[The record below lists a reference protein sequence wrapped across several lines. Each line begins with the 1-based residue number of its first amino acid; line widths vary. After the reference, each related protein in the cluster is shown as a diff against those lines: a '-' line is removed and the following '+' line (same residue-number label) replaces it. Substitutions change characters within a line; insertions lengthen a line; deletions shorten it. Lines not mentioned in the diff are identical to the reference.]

1 MNASRAGWG
10 SRLRVAAVVGD
21 LLRLRRGGIVA
32 PLAGTLLGVG
42 ALTGPVLADEAQ
54 TQASTQQQGPAL
66 EEIVVTAQKRSES
79 LQTVPAAVSV
89 VSGEQ
94 LQQAGITNAES
105 LQDVVPSLT
114 FKKGTTNLNST
125 LSIRGIGTQSFASGA
140 EPSVAT
146 VVDGVVMGRAGMA
159 FTEFTDL
166 QQVEVLQGPQGT
178 LFGKNA
184 SAGVVNMTT
193 RSPTSTLE
201 GEGTVAYFDHGEYKA
216 NLRASG
222 PITDKIGF
230 SVAALYGDYQGNI
243 KNVFNDTW
251 TDGYHRVGIRGKIVA
266 QLNDSLKLTLGADYV
281 RANDD
286 CCADVLGTY
295 LPTAQYTKVFLPSIY
310 PVVPGP
316 TNMAI
321 DNDLPPA
328 TLDINTGTSAQ
339 LDWEVGGYTLTSV
352 SAFRRWYNYQQRDG
366 DFHASYSNYVASLDL
381 LQHDHGAL
389 TFKQYSEELRLAS
402 PGDQFFTYVVGGFLW
417 HTDEEDWFTRNDNEC
432 TASTLPANATGFQPC
447 EAGESTYLV
456 TQGYANWDT
465 KFDNEAL
472 FGQGTAHL
480 TDRVRLIAGA
490 RFTHDKV
497 SYDFERLDLPVAGP
511 GVGAPFAG
519 TGSTD
524 HNGWSAK
531 GGVQFDFTN
540 DIMGYATWSRGYK
553 GPAYNVFFNMSALN
567 TAPIAPETSNA
578 YEIGLK
584 NAFFDHSLILNLAAY
599 RETFDNFQT
608 NSFVLVN
615 GSVTTSLTNAGTV
628 RSQGITAD
636 FNWKPMTSFEVSG
649 GYAYDDA
656 TIVSYLCAGQTGA
669 ALTSCRDVHNG
680 AALPFAPRNKFNLTP
695 SWLLPTG
702 GMPFTSRL
710 IVSYVYTSMIN
721 YDIDQTPLAR
731 QPGYGLLNASLV
743 FTDPNDKYELS
754 LMGRNLTDKFY
765 TDFITP
771 VGNGVAA
778 GSYARLQVP
787 RDAERYFG
795 VSFTAKF

>member
-1 MNASRAGWG
+1 MRAFRTGSGSVNAVAATVGALLRQRRGTGAVCRAG
-10 SRLRVAAVVGD
+10 VAVV
-21 LLRLRRGGIVA
+21 
-32 PLAGTLLGVG
+32 PLAGSLLGVII
-42 ALTGPVLADEAQ
+42 A
-54 TQASTQQQGPAL
+54 GPALAADQPQLL

-79 LQTVPAAVSV
+79 LQTVPVAVSV

-94 LQQAGITNAES
+94 LQQAGISNAES

-166 QQVEVLQGPQGT
+166 QQVEVLDGPQGT

-193 RSPTSTLE
+193 RGPTQELS
-201 GEGTVAYFDHGEYKA
+201 GEGSVAWFDHGEYKA
-216 NLRASG
+216 NARVSG

-230 SVAALYGDYQGNI
+230 SLAALYGDYQGNI

-251 TDGYHRVGIRGKIVA
+251 TDGYHRVGLRGKLVFD
-266 QLNDSLKLTLGADYV
+266 LTDDLKLTLGGDYV
-281 RANDD
+281 HANDD

-295 LPTAQYTKVFLPSIY
+295 LPTAQYTKVFLPSIA

-316 TNMAI
+316 TNMQI
-321 DNDLPPA
+321 DNDLSPA
-328 TLDINTGTSAQ
+328 TIDTNTGTSAQ
-339 LDWEVGGYTLTSV
+339 LDWNVDGYTVTSI

-366 DFHASYSNYVASLDL
+366 DFHASYANYVASLDL

-402 PGDQFFTYVVGGFLW
+402 PTNQFFTYVVGGFLW
-417 HTDEEDWFTRNDNEC
+417 HTDEKDWFTRNDDSC
-432 TASTLPANATGFQPC
+432 TASTLPADATGFQPC
-447 EAGESTYLV
+447 AVGSSTYQA

-472 FGQGTAHL
+472 FGQGTANI
-480 TDRVRLIAGA
+480 TDKFRLIAGG

-497 SYDFERLDLPVAGP
+497 SYTFDRVDLPVAGP
-511 GVGAPFAG
+511 GVGAAYAG
-519 TGSTD
+519 SGSTD

-531 GGVQFDFTN
+531 GGGQYDFTDN
-540 DIMGYATWSRGYK
+540 TMGYATYSRGYK
-553 GPAYNVFFNMSALN
+553 GPAFNVFFNMSALN

-584 NAFFDHSLILNLAAY
+584 NAFFNHSLILNLAAY

-628 RSQGITAD
+628 RSQGFTAD
-636 FNWKPMTSFEVSG
+636 FDWRPITGFDLAG
-649 GYAYDDA
+649 GYAYDAA

-669 ALTSCRDVHNG
+669 ALTTCRNVHDG
-680 AALPFAPRNKFNLTP
+680 APLPFAPRNKFNITP

-702 GMPFTSRL
+702 TAVPFTSRVIL
-710 IVSYVYTSMIN
+710 SYVYTSTIN

-743 FTDPNDKYELS
+743 FSDPNDKYELS

-795 VSFTAKF
+795 VSLTAKF

>member
-1 MNASRAGWG
+1 MQASRTGSNPGAGIA
-10 SRLRVAAVVGD
+10 AAVGG
-21 LLRLRRGGIVA
+21 LLRQRSRGRSVI
-32 PLAGTLLGVG
+32 PLAGSLLGVA
-42 ALTGPVLADEAQ
+42 ALAGPVLAEEQ
-54 TQASTQQQGPAL
+54 PQLL
-66 EEIVVTAQKRSES
+66 EEIVVTAQKRSEN
-79 LQTVPAAVSV
+79 LQQVPAAVSV
-89 VSGEQ
+89 VSGDQ
-94 LQQAGITNAES
+94 LQQAGISNAES

-193 RSPTSTLE
+193 RGPTSSLA
-201 GEGTVAYFDHGEYKA
+201 GEGSVAYFDHGEYQA
-216 NLRASG
+216 SLRVSG
-222 PITDKIGF
+222 PITDRIGF
-230 SVAALYGDYQGNI
+230 SVAALYGDYEGNI
-243 KNVFNDTW
+243 KNVFNDSW
-251 TDGYHRVGIRGKIVA
+251 TNGYHRTGIRGKIVA
-266 QLNDSLKLTLGADYV
+266 ELTDSLKLTLGADYV
-281 RANDD
+281 HANDD

-295 LPTAQYTKVFLPSIY
+295 LPSAQYTHVFLPSIA

-316 TNMAI
+316 TNMQI
-321 DNDLPPA
+321 DNDLSPA
-328 TLDINTGTSAQ
+328 TIDTNTGTSAQ
-339 LDWEVGGYTLTSV
+339 LDWDLGGYTVTSI

-366 DFHASYSNYVASLDL
+366 DFHASYADYVASLDL

-389 TFKQYSEELRLAS
+389 TFKQYSEELRLTS
-402 PGDQFFTYVVGGFLW
+402 PNDRFFTYVLGGFLW
-417 HTDEEDWFTRNDNEC
+417 HTDEKDWFTRNDNEC
-432 TASTLPANATGFQPC
+432 TASTLPADATGFQPC
-447 EAGESTYLV
+447 APSASTYLV
-456 TQGYANWDT
+456 TQGSATWDT

-472 FGQGTAHL
+472 FGQGTAHI
-480 TDRVRLIAGA
+480 TDRFRLIAGA

-497 SYDFERLDLPVAGP
+497 SYSFDRVDLPVAGP
-511 GVGAPFAG
+511 GVGAGYAG
-519 TGSTD
+519 SGSTD

-531 GGVQFDFTN
+531 GGAQFDFT
-540 DIMGYATWSRGYK
+540 DDMMGYATWSRGYK

-567 TAPIAPETSNA
+567 AAPIAPETSNA

-584 NAFFDHSLILNLAAY
+584 NTFLNHSLVLNLAAY

-608 NSFVLVN
+608 NSFILVN

-628 RSQGITAD
+628 RSQGVTAD
-636 FNWKPMTSFEVSG
+636 FDWKPIPTFDVAG

-669 ALTSCRDVHNG
+669 ALTTCRDVHNG
-680 AALPFAPRNKFNLTP
+680 APLPFAPKSKLNLTP

-702 GMPFTSRL
+702 SSVPFTSRL

-743 FTDPNDKYELS
+743 FADLNDKYELS

-778 GSYARLQVP
+778 GSYARLQIP

>member
-1 MNASRAGWG
+1 MSAFRTVLPWG
-10 SRLRVAAVVGD
+10 GSLGCLAV
-21 LLRLRRGGIVA
+21 LLA
-32 PLAGTLLGVG
+32 
-42 ALTGPVLADEAQ
+42 
-54 TQASTQQQGPAL
+54 GPAL
-66 EEIVVTAQKRSES
+66 ADDQPQLEEVVVTAQKRTES
-79 LQTVPAAVSV
+79 LQQVPAAVSV
-89 VSGEQ
+89 VSGAD
-94 LQQAGITNAES
+94 LQQAGISNAES
-105 LQDVVPSLT
+105 LQDLVPTLT

-184 SAGVVNMTT
+184 SAGVINMTT
-193 RSPTSTLE
+193 RGPTPELS
-201 GEGTVAYFDHGEYKA
+201 GEGSIAYFDHSEYKA
-216 NLRASG
+216 SARVSG

-230 SVAALYGDYQGNI
+230 SIAAIYGDYRGNI

-251 TDGYHRVGIRGKIVA
+251 TDGYRREGVRGKLVFDIT
-266 QLNDSLKLTLGADYV
+266 DSLKLTVNGDYV
-281 RANDD
+281 HANDD

-295 LPTAQYTKVFLPSIY
+295 LPNAQSTKVFLPSIA

-316 TNMAI
+316 TNMQI
-321 DNDLPPA
+321 DNDLSPA
-328 TLDINTGTSAQ
+328 TIDTNTGTAAQ
-339 LDWEVGGYTLTSV
+339 LDWSIGGYTVTSI

-366 DFHASYSNYVASLDL
+366 DFHASFANYVASLDL

-402 PGDQFFTYVVGGFLW
+402 PDHQFFTYVVGGFLW
-417 HTDEEDWFTRNDNEC
+417 HTDEKDWFTRNDDQC
-432 TASTLPANATGFQPC
+432 TASTLPADATGFQPC
-447 EAGESTYLV
+447 RPGASTYLV

-472 FGQGTAHL
+472 FGQGTMHV
-480 TDRVRLIAGA
+480 TDQLRLITGA

-497 SYDFERLDLPVAGP
+497 SYTFDRVDLPVAGP

-519 TGSTD
+519 SGSTD

-531 GGVQFDFTN
+531 AGLQFDVS
-540 DIMGYATWSRGYK
+540 DDVMAYATWSRGYK

-567 TAPIAPETSNA
+567 TQPIAPETSNA

-584 NAFFDHSLILNLAAY
+584 STLLDHKLMLNLAAY

-636 FNWKPMTSFEVSG
+636 FDWRPLNGVSITG

-656 TIVSYLCAGQTGA
+656 KIVSYLCAGQTGA
-669 ALTSCRDVHNG
+669 ALTTCRNVHDG
-680 AALPFAPRNKFNLTP
+680 APLPFAPRNKFNITP

-702 GMPFTSRL
+702 SSVPFSTRL
-710 IVSYVYTSMIN
+710 ILSYVYTSTIN
-721 YDIDQTPLAR
+721 FDIDQTSLAR
-731 QPGYGLLNASLV
+731 QPGYGLLNASVV
-743 FTDPNDKYELS
+743 FSDLSDKYELS
-754 LMGRNLTDKFY
+754 VMGRNLTDKFY

-795 VSFTAKF
+795 VSLTAKF

>member
-1 MNASRAGWG
+1 MNSFRTAILGKGRPGYLVASLAV
-10 SRLRVAAVVGD
+10 SLVA
-21 LLRLRRGGIVA
+21 
-32 PLAGTLLGVG
+32 
-42 ALTGPVLADEAQ
+42 GPVLADDQ
-54 TQASTQQQGPAL
+54 PQL
-66 EEIVVTAQKRSES
+66 EEVVVTAQKRTES
-79 LQTVPAAVSV
+79 LQQVPAAVSV
-89 VSGEQ
+89 VSGDE
-94 LQQAGITNAES
+94 LQQAGISNAES
-105 LQDVVPSLT
+105 LQDVVPTLT

-193 RSPTSTLE
+193 RGPTSELS
-201 GEGTVAYFDHGEYKA
+201 GAGSIAYFDHGEYKA
-216 NLRASG
+216 SARVSG

-230 SVAALYGDYQGNI
+230 SLAAIYGDYRGNI
-243 KNVFNDTW
+243 KNTFNDTW
-251 TDGYHRVGIRGKIVA
+251 TDGYRREGIRGKLVFDITDA
-266 QLNDSLKLTLGADYV
+266 LKLTVGGDYV
-281 RANDD
+281 HANDD

-295 LPTAQYTKVFLPSIY
+295 LPNAQYTKVFLPSIA
-310 PVVPGP
+310 PVIPGP
-316 TNMAI
+316 TNMQI
-321 DNDLPPA
+321 DNDLLPS
-328 TLDINTGTSAQ
+328 TIDTNTGASAQ
-339 LDWEVGGYTLTSV
+339 LDWSIGGYTVTSI

-366 DFHASYSNYVASLDL
+366 DFHASFANYVASLDL

-402 PGDQFFTYVVGGFLW
+402 PDHQFFTYVVGGFLW
-417 HTDEEDWFTRNDNEC
+417 HTDEKDWFTRDDNQC
-432 TASTLPANATGFQPC
+432 TASTLPADATGFQPC
-447 EAGESTYLV
+447 RPGSSTYLV
-456 TQGYANWDT
+456 TRGYANWDT

-472 FGQGTAHL
+472 FGQGTLHV
-480 TDRVRLIAGA
+480 TDQLRLITGA

-497 SYDFERLDLPVAGP
+497 SYTFDRVDQPVAGP

-531 GGVQFDFTN
+531 AGLQFDVT
-540 DIMGYATWSRGYK
+540 DDVMTYATWSRGYK

-567 TAPIAPETSNA
+567 TQPISPETSTA

-584 NAFFDHSLILNLAAY
+584 STLLDHRLMLNLAAY

-636 FNWKPMTSFEVSG
+636 FDWRPLNGVSITG

-656 TIVSYLCAGQTGA
+656 QIVSYLCAGQAGA
-669 ALTSCRDVHNG
+669 ALTTCRNVHDG
-680 AALPFAPRNKFNLTP
+680 APLPFAPRNKFNITP

-702 GMPFTSRL
+702 TSVPFTTRL
-710 IVSYVYTSMIN
+710 ILSYVYTSTIN
-721 YDIDQTPLAR
+721 FDIDQTPLAR
-731 QPGYGLLNASLV
+731 QPGYGLLNASVV
-743 FTDPNDKYELS
+743 FADPSDKYELS
-754 LMGRNLTDKFY
+754 VMGRNLTDKFY

-787 RDAERYFG
+787 RDADRYFG
-795 VSFTAKF
+795 VSLTAKF